1 MATAGIFTR
10 ISKVDGFT
18 SIQLHIALLPA
29 PHFLTVKRKYFQVEM
44 PIGVPIMFR
53 NSAKP
58 PPVEVI
64 AVTV

>member
-10 ISKVDGFT
+10 TSKVDGFT

-29 PHFLTVKRKYFQVEM
+29 PYFLTGKREYFQFDM
-44 PIGVPIMFR
+44 PNGVPIMFR